1 MPACLSPH
9 FHVAILISVFVTKVT
24 VEGAESKM
32 NLPAQALAKHLAP
45 TPPAAKADPG
55 DLGRLRDRM
64 IVLIDALEASSR
76 NAGPSPEGLI
86 TKAYDFR
93 EDVPGIE
100 QLLTRNAVLNAWREA
115 SARGLF
121 NEAGKYSGDITKG
134 RGAGGECVFEL
145 VVPAETYPPA
155 SNQIANLRLIPV
167 ESKRNPGSPL
177 TAREE
182 SFHRE
187 LVGMIAEKG
196 RSAELARFE
205 NPAPTN
211 ALGMTEKESLDLW
224 QKAME
229 KAGEAG
235 KEKPNLRLKTGVN
248 GTPSH
253 MTGER
258 WRTMTEVVNN
268 SPHPTEITVDIYV
281 IGNTWKKRDYY
292 LMAKSSQVLKLR
304 GSESRSLELF
314 TKEEGSYKNPSD
326 DRDGLSK
333 EERGQSKV
341 RYRGIV
347 VVAKHGK
354 DVVAFIGTDQ
364 RLAEFGNPAAAD
376 SPLGG
381 LPAF

>member
-1 MPACLSPH
+1 MRSLFRVAVLS
-9 FHVAILISVFVTKVT
+9 SVLASI
-24 VEGAESKM
+24 EAAESRM

-45 TPPAAKADPG
+45 TPPATKAEPG
-55 DLGRLRDRM
+55 DLARLKDRM
-64 IVLIDALEASSR
+64 IVIIDALETSAR
-76 NAGPSPEGLI
+76 TAGPPPESLI

-93 EDVPGIE
+93 EDVPGVE
-100 QLLTRNAVLNAWREA
+100 QLLTRNAVLSAWREA
-115 SARGLF
+115 NARGLF

-145 VVPAETYPPA
+145 VVPGDVYPPA
-155 SNQIANLRLIPV
+155 SNQLANLRLVPV
-167 ESKRNPGSPL
+167 ESKRNPGSAL
-177 TAREE
+177 STREV

-187 LVGMIAEKG
+187 LIGMIAEKG

-205 NPAPTN
+205 NPEPTN
-211 ALGMTEKESLDLW
+211 ALGMTEKESVALW
-224 QKAME
+224 QKAMDE
-229 KAGEAG
+229 AGEAG
-235 KEKPNLRLKTGVN
+235 KEKPNLRLQTGVN

-253 MTGER
+253 MTAER
-258 WRTMTEVVNN
+258 WRTVTEVVNN
-268 SPHPTEITVDIYV
+268 SSPPTEITVDIYV

-292 LMAKSSQVLKLR
+292 LMAKSSHVLKLR
-304 GSESRSLELF
+304 ASESRSLELF
-314 TKEEGSYKNPSD
+314 TKAEGSYKNPSD

-333 EERGQSKV
+333 EERGKSKV

-354 DVVAFIGTDQ
+354 DVISFIGTDQ
-364 RLAEFGNPAAAD
+364 RLTEFGNPASTD